1 MALTHKTYVHWSGL
15 DVGLNWFTT
24 SSGITWHNGAVYGG
38 SSFIGFDPAAHEAVV
53 LLTDTCTL
61 GTPTSVWS
69 DLTTSLGLL
78 LAQWMQGVTPPPLT
92 TLLPNLGTLTPAQLQ
107 AFTGSYT
114 FSGAPSALVVTLD
127 GDTLSADADWLWPYA
142 VDLYPTGANSFV
154 IRVTGGTLTFTA
166 GPDGGVSQ
174 AVLNIDGQ
182 MLTGTR

>member
-1 MALTHKTYVHWSGL
+1 
-15 DVGLNWFTT
+15 
-24 SSGITWHNGAVYGG
+24 
-38 SSFIGFDPAAHEAVV
+38 
-53 LLTDTCTL
+53 
-61 GTPTSVWS
+61 
-69 DLTTSLGLL
+69 
-78 LAQWMQGVTPPPLT
+78 MQGVTPPPLT

-114 FSGAPSALVVTLD
+114 LSGAPSPLVVALD

-142 VDLYPTGANSFV
+142 VDLYPTGTSSFV